1 MNREVLWRLNYK
13 FPLVGFRL
21 IAPLACLPRALPF
34 SLSPAT
40 SKRLL
45 QAPATQAIVLERKK
59 EKTKQQQK
67 NLAIICL
74 VCDFHLAYCCVSQCF
89 LERENNFDF
98 ILLVLFLSEFFFMF
112 FVTKFSSICV
122 SLSSSISPDRQPVSV
137 SHVFQDSNNSLFVIS
152 WLCLYQDLL
161 TLQTNV
167 SVDGN
172 VE

>member
-1 MNREVLWRLNYK
+1 MNREVLWRFNYK

-21 IAPLACLPRALPF
+21 IAPLVCLPRALPF

-74 VCDFHLAYCCVSQCF
+74 VCGFHLAYCCVSQCF
-89 LERENNFDF
+89 LERENNFEF
-98 ILLVLFLSEFFFMF
+98 ILLVLFLSEFFLCFLWQSFRLSASVYPVLFRLTASPCLYLMSF
-112 FVTKFSSICV
+112 RIAIIRC
-122 SLSSSISPDRQPVSV
+122 SSSLDYVCTRI
-137 SHVFQDSNNSLFVIS
+137 FWLFKQM
-152 WLCLYQDLL
+152 CQ
-161 TLQTNV
+161 
-167 SVDGN
+167 
-172 VE
+172 

>member
-1 MNREVLWRLNYK
+1 MNREVLWRFNYK

-21 IAPLACLPRALPF
+21 IAPLVCLPRALPF

-74 VCDFHLAYCCVSQCF
+74 VCGFHLAYCCVSQCF
-89 LERENNFDF
+89 LERENNFEF
-98 ILLVLFLSEFFFMF
+98 ILLVLFLSEFFFLCFLWQSFRLSTSVYPVLFRLTASPCLYLMSF
-112 FVTKFSSICV
+112 RIAIIRC
-122 SLSSSISPDRQPVSV
+122 SSSLDYVCTRI
-137 SHVFQDSNNSLFVIS
+137 FWLFKQM
-152 WLCLYQDLL
+152 CQ
-161 TLQTNV
+161 
-167 SVDGN
+167 
-172 VE
+172 